1 MPLKLE
7 VWLSGQQTKQSLV
20 RLMKSSTFGQGLSR
34 SESDQEMLDKL
45 FFSYQPKAGCI
56 YPGILCK
63 YFVVLCR
70 SLQGVAYHQQ
80 LINGCCSTFRE
91 NFCVCFELWCN
102 LFNYLFKKKKQSHW
116 FLIRLLSTRQ
126 TLQRRR
132 FHSLNRAL
140 PRPMFT
146 IYWIAFRAVTLITL
160 VYCWRWAWAIE
171 LSKDGFYRLQ

>member
-1 MPLKLE
+1 MVWRVLKARRLT
-7 VWLSGQQTKQSLV
+7 QQTNQSLV

-91 NFCVCFELWCN
+91 NFCVCFKLWCN
-102 LFNYLFKKKKQSHW
+102 LFNYLLRNRKQLHW
-116 FLIRLLSTRQ
+116 FLISFIHKANWTGY
-126 TLQRRR
+126 
-132 FHSLNRAL
+132 FGKGVGFIHSIGRYQGLCSQC
-140 PRPMFT
+140 T
-146 IYWIAFRAVTLITL
+146 
-160 VYCWRWAWAIE
+160 
-171 LSKDGFYRLQ
+171 G